1 MGIPNLKRVKVSS
14 EQELRAWLN
23 KQPDEDQSVMLVTYT
38 KTSRDK
44 HVSHEQ
50 VHEALVE
57 HGWASGRKYTL
68 NSHLLGHLISKH
80 QDEPAMPSFLSS

>member
-1 MGIPNLKRVKVSS
+1 MGIPNLKRVKISS
-14 EQELRAWLN
+14 EQELKVWLT
-23 KQPDEDQSVMLVTYT
+23 KHPDQDQSVMLVTYT

-57 HGWASGRKYTL
+57 HGWTSERRYTL
-68 NSHLLGHLISKH
+68 NPHLIGHVISKH
-80 QDEPAMPSFLSS
+80 QDPCAATTR